1 MTELKELN
9 KAAIGMRVRQRRE
22 LLGLSREELAARLG
36 VTPKFVGDIEY
47 GDKGVSMKNL
57 YRLKQILGVSA
68 DFLLEGLQEDASKEK
83 EMTMLRE
90 NIMGSLSVCS
100 ARQLGVME
108 KIARLYVEGIV
119 RDEPED
125 QRMQQDPEEISE

>member
-9 KAAIGMRVRQRRE
+9 KAAIGMRVRERRE
-22 LLGLSREELAARLG
+22 LLGLSRDELAARLG
-36 VTPKFVGDIEY
+36 VTAKFIGDIEY
-47 GDKGVSMKNL
+47 GDKGLSMKNM

-68 DFLLEGLQEDASKEK
+68 DFLLEGLEEDASEAK
-83 EMTMLRE
+83 EMAMLRE

-108 KIARLYVEGIV
+108 KITRLYIEGV
-119 RDEPED
+119 VWDE
-125 QRMQQDPEEISE
+125 SEK

>member
-9 KAAIGMRVRQRRE
+9 KAAMGMRVRQRRE

-36 VTPKFVGDIEY
+36 VTPKFIGDIEY
-47 GDKGVSMKNL
+47 GEKGISMKNL

-68 DFLLEGLQEDASKEK
+68 DFLLEGLEEGSHREK
-83 EMTMLRE
+83 EISMLQE
-90 NIMGSLSVCS
+90 NIIGSLSVCS
-100 ARQLGVME
+100 ARQLSVME

-119 RDEPED
+119 WDESHE
-125 QRMQQDPEEISE
+125 

>member
-1 MTELKELN
+1 MELKELN
-9 KAAIGMRVRQRRE
+9 KAAIGIRVRKRRE

-36 VTPKFVGDIEY
+36 VTAKFIGDIEY
-47 GDKGVSMKNL
+47 GDKGLSMKNL

-68 DFLLEGLQEDASKEK
+68 DFLLEGLEEGVSEEK
-83 EMTMLRE
+83 ERTMLQE
-90 NIMGSLSVCS
+90 NILGSLSVCS

-119 RDEPED
+119 WDESRE
-125 QRMQQDPEEISE
+125 